1 MWLSLA
7 LCVLVPVGMI
17 ASRVVSSRRRVA
29 AGLSGEGSFHVFG
42 GPIVLGVCMALGVV
56 ALTLVQNPIT
66 KKWGFDERGVSAM
79 FLLLLVAM
87 AVVNFILLRTRPG
100 RALFAVGG
108 NDEASRR
115 SGIDVTKVRILVFVT
130 CSTFAAVGGMLYAAR
145 LGSASQASGGG
156 DVLINAIAAAVIGGV
171 SLFGGRG
178 SVWGTLLG
186 LFVIMTIANGLNL
199 LNLDSSIKFIITG
212 GVLLLAV
219 VLDGIARRGQKAK

>member
-1 MWLSLA
+1 L
-7 LCVLVPVGMI
+7 
-17 ASRVVSSRRRVA
+17 
-29 AGLSGEGSFHVFG
+29 
-42 GPIVLGVCMALGVV
+42 
-56 ALTLVQNPIT
+56 
-66 KKWGFDERGVSAM
+66 DERGVSAM
-79 FLLLLVAM
+79 FLFLLVM
-87 AVVNFILLRTRPG
+87 MGIINFILLRTRPG

-130 CSTFAAVGGMLYAAR
+130 GSTFAAIGGMLYAAR
-145 LGSASQASGGG
+145 LGSASQASGSG
-156 DVLINAIAAAVIGGV
+156 DILINAIAAAVIGGV